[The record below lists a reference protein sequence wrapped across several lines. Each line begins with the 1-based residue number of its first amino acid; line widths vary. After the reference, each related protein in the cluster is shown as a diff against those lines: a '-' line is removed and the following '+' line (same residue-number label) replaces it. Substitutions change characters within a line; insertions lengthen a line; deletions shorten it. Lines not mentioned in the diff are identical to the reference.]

1 MPNTPDPPAA
11 IVVGLCAHGVG
22 MARSLHR
29 AGVHVTALEANPTLP
44 GVRTRCAE
52 VRIVHDINGD
62 GLIDALVELA
72 RDKPGAR
79 DGVLL
84 LTNDKMV
91 EVVGRHA
98 ERVSRHF
105 RLSWGH
111 AASTLL
117 PLLAK
122 DRIEARCQEVGLNY
136 PTSVLLTRFDD
147 APHALADLPY
157 PVIAKPTRPV
167 SAFKTQISGSI
178 DAFMSARAR
187 MEGSMPL
194 VVQAFIPG
202 DDAAIRFGALYL
214 DHGRVLARFEGRKL
228 RSRPMGHTTI
238 AVSEPDDEVH
248 ALACRFF
255 AGLELSGPVSL
266 ELKRDP
272 AGSYWVIEPTVGR
285 TDFWAGLC
293 ATNGVDLTLTEYTV
307 MAGRPLPPTA
317 QRRTHLW
324 INGDRDPAA
333 LLWLLRNAP
342 GQLSAARVK
351 GVYLDLQDGGPC
363 LVAAGRFLGG
373 LPGRI
378 IRRGLRALGATGRE
392 KQ

>member
-1 MPNTPDPPAA
+1 MSNTPHSPGA

-22 MARSLHR
+22 MVRSLHR
-29 AGVHVTALEANPTLP
+29 AGVRVIALEANEAMP

-52 VRIVHDINGD
+52 VRIVPDINGD
-62 GLIDALVELA
+62 GLIDALAKLA
-72 RDKPGAR
+72 QDRPECSD
-79 DGVLL
+79 DVLM

-98 ERVSRHF
+98 DTVSRYF

-111 AASTLL
+111 AAAALL

-122 DRIEARCQEVGLNY
+122 DQIEARCKKVGINY
-136 PTSVLLTRFDD
+136 PTSVLLTQFDD
-147 APHALADLPY
+147 APKTLAQLSF

-167 SAFKTQISGSI
+167 SAFKTQVSASME
-178 DAFMSARAR
+178 AFFGARAR
-187 MEGSMPL
+187 METSMPL
-194 VVQAFIPG
+194 VVQEFIAG
-202 DDAAIRFGALYL
+202 DDSAIRFGALYL

-248 ALACRFF
+248 TLACRFF
-255 AGLELSGPVSL
+255 EGLALSGPVSL

-293 ATNGVDLTLTEYTV
+293 AANGVDLTLVEYAAMT
-307 MAGRPLPPTA
+307 GQPLPA
-317 QRRTHLW
+317 SKQLRNHIW
-324 INGDRDPAA
+324 INGERDPGA
-333 LLWLLRNAP
+333 LFWLLRHTPRLLTTAKV
-342 GQLSAARVK
+342 Q
-351 GVYLDLQDGGPC
+351 GVYLSREDPGPFFT
-363 LVAAGRFLGG
+363 AMRRFLGAI
-373 LPGRI
+373 PARI
-378 IRRGLRALGATGRE
+378 VRRTLRTIQGTA
-392 KQ
+392 

>member
-1 MPNTPDPPAA
+1 MLNTPHSPVA

-22 MARSLHR
+22 MVRSLHR
-29 AGVHVTALEANPTLP
+29 AGVPVLALEANLALP

-52 VRIVHDINGD
+52 VRIVPDINGE
-62 GLIDALVELA
+62 GLIDALVKLA
-72 RDKPGAR
+72 SDTPEAQ

-91 EVVGRHA
+91 EIVGRHA
-98 ERVSRHF
+98 ALVSRHF

-111 AASTLL
+111 AATALL

-122 DRIEARCQEVGLNY
+122 DRIEARCREVGLDY

-147 APHALADLPY
+147 APRALADLAF

-167 SAFKTQISGSI
+167 SAFKTQVSASI
-178 DAFMSARAR
+178 DAFMGARRR

-194 VVQAFIPG
+194 VVQEFIPG
-202 DDAAIRFGALYL
+202 NDSAIRFGALYL

-255 AGLELSGPVSL
+255 EGLELSGPASL

-272 AGSYWVIEPTVGR
+272 AGKYWVIEPTVGR

-293 ATNGVDLTLTEYTV
+293 AANGVDLTLIEYAA
-307 MAGRPLPPTA
+307 MAGRHLPPTT

-342 GQLSAARVK
+342 GQIMAARVK
-351 GVYLDLQDGGPC
+351 GVYLDLHDGGPS
-363 LVAAGRFLGG
+363 LVSAGRFLGAI
-373 LPGRI
+373 PGRI
-378 IRRGLRALGATGRE
+378 VRRGLRAIASTRGE
-392 KQ
+392 KR

>member
-1 MPNTPDPPAA
+1 MSNTPHFPGA

-22 MARSLHR
+22 MVRSLYR
-29 AGVHVTALEANPTLP
+29 AGVRVIALEANEAMP

-52 VRIVHDINGD
+52 VRIVPDINGE
-62 GLIDALVELA
+62 GLLDALAKLA
-72 RDKPGAR
+72 QDRPECSGD
-79 DGVLL
+79 VLM

-98 ERVSRHF
+98 DTVSRYF

-111 AASTLL
+111 AAPALL

-122 DRIEARCQEVGLNY
+122 DQIEARCKKVGLNY
-136 PTSVLLTRFDD
+136 PTSVLLTQFDD
-147 APHALADLPY
+147 APTTLAQLSF

-167 SAFKTQISGSI
+167 SAFKTQVSASME
-178 DAFMSARAR
+178 AFFGARAR
-187 MEGSMPL
+187 METSMPL
-194 VVQAFIPG
+194 VVQEFIAG
-202 DDAAIRFGALYL
+202 DDSAIRFGALYL

-248 ALACRFF
+248 TLACRFF
-255 AGLELSGPVSL
+255 EGLALSGPVSL

-293 ATNGVDLTLTEYTV
+293 AANGVDLTLVEYAAVT
-307 MAGRPLPPTA
+307 GQPPPAST

-324 INGDRDPAA
+324 VNGERDPGA
-333 LLWLLRNAP
+333 LFWLLRNTPRRLTTAKV
-342 GQLSAARVK
+342 Q
-351 GVYLDLQDGGPC
+351 GVYLGLEDPGPFFT
-363 LVAAGRFLGG
+363 AMSRFLAEI
-373 LPGRI
+373 PARI
-378 IRRGLRALGATGRE
+378 SRRTLRTIRGSA
-392 KQ
+392 